1 MICSINIFILLF
13 LYLYLGLSLN
23 GKLERIIIVLA
34 VVSFAFTSV
43 CLLIIREVPL
53 TIEEAIEISKGSSLV
68 KEGLAITHSTSV
80 EAHYYNS
87 QRIEQLREWHQE
99 EIFKNVPKDEFW
111 EEKVP
116 KGHSVWEIIWYFHKG
131 VGGYSIIVI
140 VDAEVGRI
148 ITEEKGIKFL

>member
-1 MICSINIFILLF
+1 MITT
-13 LYLYLGLSLN
+13 
-23 GKLERIIIVLA
+23 LA

-43 CLLIIREVPL
+43 SLLSIREVSL
-53 TIEEAIEISKGSSLV
+53 TREEAIEISKGSSLV
-68 KEGLAITHSTSV
+68 KEGLAIAHSTSV

-99 EIFKNVPKDEFW
+99 EIFENASKYEFW

-116 KGHSVWEIIWYFHKG
+116 RGHSVWEIIWYFHEG

-140 VDAEVGRI
+140 VDAKVGVI
-148 ITEEKGIKFL
+148 VTEEKGIAFL